1 MKVNVTYSVDLE
13 EVPRSVSS
21 IVTMIAEDCE
31 YTQMLLVELRQ
42 ELKQNNINRCFEK
55 IEDLR
60 KNLLKHDDALLDCNT
75 ILKGYHQ
82 TTMNIRS
89 PEVDGGKNE

>member
-42 ELKQNNINRCFEK
+42 ELKQNIL
-55 IEDLR
+55 IGV
-60 KNLLKHDDALLDCNT
+60 LK
-75 ILKGYHQ
+75 K
-82 TTMNIRS
+82 
-89 PEVDGGKNE
+89 